1 MFTIDSP
8 DIKRLEADLKAFAHK
23 ALPFATRNTVNR
35 AAFQA
40 RREWQHQIDEKL
52 VQRNKFTRNSIQV
65 DLSRTLNVRQ
75 QAATVGSV
83 APYMENSEFGGI
95 KEDPAIQT
103 GYSAG
108 QRGQQPRTRLPR
120 RKNALKNIQLRKRR
134 RKAKTRKQAMVFK
147 VQDAV
152 SSGRRFVFLDLGR
165 TQGIFKVVGGRGET
179 KRGWPKGAKLRMVAD
194 LSRKAVVVPPTPT
207 LGPAVVATQKAIP
220 LLYKA
225 ALTEQ
230 LRRHRLFRDR

>member
-23 ALPFATRNTVNR
+23 AFPFATRNTVNR

-75 QAATVGSV
+75 QAATVGSI

-95 KEDPAIQT
+95 KTDPAIQT

-108 QRGQQPRTRLPR
+108 QQGQQPRTRLPR
-120 RKNALKNIQLRKRR
+120 RKNALKNIQLSKRKRG
-134 RKAKTRKQAMVFK
+134 RKLTRVQRNIVKVKTAAATGAKFVHLKYTGGEGMFK
-147 VQDAV
+147 VLG
-152 SSGRRFVFLDLGR
+152 SKRRPR
-165 TQGIFKVVGGRGET
+165 I
-179 KRGWPKGAKLRMVAD
+179 RMVAD
-194 LSRKAVVVPPTPT
+194 LSRKSVVIPATPT
-207 LGPAVVATQKAIP
+207 LGPAVVATRKAIP

>member
-23 ALPFATRNTVNR
+23 AFPFATRNTVNR

-75 QAATVGSV
+75 QAATVGSI

-95 KEDPAIQT
+95 KTDPAIQT

-108 QRGQQPRTRLPR
+108 QQGQQPRTRLPR
-120 RKNALKNIQLRKRR
+120 RKNALKNIQLSKRKRG
-134 RKAKTRKQAMVFK
+134 RKLTRVQRNIVKVKTAAATGAKFVHLKYTGGEGMFK
-147 VQDAV
+147 VLG
-152 SSGRRFVFLDLGR
+152 SKRRPR
-165 TQGIFKVVGGRGET
+165 I
-179 KRGWPKGAKLRMVAD
+179 RMVAD
-194 LSRKAVVVPPTPT
+194 LSRKAVVVPATPT
-207 LGPAVVATQKAIP
+207 LGPAVVATRKAIP
-220 LLYKA
+220 LLYTA